1 MKKLLITA
9 LLFSGVGFAKE
20 STQTNSLDYQ
30 TLIKEKKYKQA
41 FKKLTE
47 EADKNDLA
55 KVVFIDYN
63 MQCISYY
70 ADYKTHMRDFI
81 GNKDKVNMC
90 RALSSIYP
98 HKSGYINGVAGMYN
112 SALKYTKMLE
122 NSSNKKML
130 QIAHFD
136 HANLLSIKTTNYLV
150 HKQIKVDYEQA
161 IENYKKALELNA
173 IKDITNNSALR
184 LAYLY
189 ANGLGTLQ
197 DASSAEKYYNIAIS
211 NGSIVAKCALGELY
225 IKEKKIS
232 KAKEILKEGY
242 KEGAKVCG
250 KIWKQYNLGM

>member
-1 MKKLLITA
+1 MKRLLIIA
-9 LLFSGVGFAKE
+9 LLFSGVVFAKE
-20 STQTNSLDYQ
+20 STQAKSSDYQ

-41 FKKLTE
+41 FKKMIK

-55 KVVFIDYN
+55 KVSFIDYN

-70 ADYKTHMRDFI
+70 ADFKRHMRDFM

-90 RALSSIYP
+90 RVLSSIYP
-98 HKSGYINGVAGMYN
+98 HKSGYINGVEGMYN

-122 NSSNKKML
+122 ASSNKKLL
-130 QIAHFD
+130 QVAYFD
-136 HANLLSIKTTNYLV
+136 HGNLLSIKTTNYFV
-150 HKQIKVDYEQA
+150 YKQIKVNYEQA
-161 IENYKKALELNA
+161 IENYKKALDLNV

-197 DASSAEKYYNIAIS
+197 DANSAEKYYKKAID
-211 NGSIVAKCALGELY
+211 NGSIVAKCGLGELY
-225 IKEKKIS
+225 IKEKKIP
-232 KAKEILKEGY
+232 KAKEILKQGY

-250 KIWKQYNLGM
+250 EIWKKYNLGM